1 LTRSSYKCQLILT
14 TFLGNF
20 YNRQIMNTILKLAIV
35 GVSATAIATLAAS
48 AQAVTLI
55 NGNFNPVDGRT
66 VSSFFSDGGV
76 SGWTVGEDGNS
87 GKLAFVAPIG
97 GPAPTELNALARSRS
112 AGIWVL
118 RGDTPIPSP
127 DGIAQWFV
135 AVDGDPTYSTPIS
148 QTVTGLTAGQKYD
161 VTFYQAA
168 GQQVGLDNGTTEQW
182 AVNLGAT
189 VLSTSNYSTA
199 GKLSALMSPVQP
211 FGPGLDTF
219 DSNRK
224 QLTGGTATNV
234 SPWQKQTLTFTADAA
249 STTLSF
255 LAVGTP
261 SGRPPFSLLAG
272 LAVTPTSV
280 PEPFTI
286 IGTIVG
292 STAAFR
298 LRKKLTKSTKNV

>member
-1 LTRSSYKCQLILT
+1 MNKIL
-14 TFLGNF
+14 
-20 YNRQIMNTILKLAIV
+20 RLAIV

-48 AQAVTLI
+48 AQAVNLI
-55 NGNFNPVDGRT
+55 NGNFNPVTGQT
-66 VSSFFSDGGV
+66 VSSFFSDAGV
-76 SGWTVGEDGNS
+76 AGWTVGANGNS
-87 GKLAFVAPIG
+87 GKLAFVAPVG
-97 GPAPTELNALARSRS
+97 AAAPTELNTLARSRS

-118 RGDTPIPSP
+118 RGNTPISSP
-127 DGIAQWFV
+127 DGIAKWFV
-135 AVDGDPTYSTPIS
+135 AVDGDPDYSTPIS

-168 GQQVGLDNGTTEQW
+168 GQQNGLEDGTTEQW
-182 AVNLGAT
+182 AVNLGST
-189 VLSTSNYSTA
+189 LLSTSNYTTT
-199 GKLSALMSPVQP
+199 GQLSAPMSPVQP
-211 FGPGLDTF
+211 FGPGLNTF
-219 DSNRK
+219 DASGR

-234 SPWQKQTLTFTADAA
+234 SPWQPQTLTFTADAA

-272 LAVTPTSV
+272 LTVTPTNV

-292 STAAFR
+292 GTAAFR
-298 LRKKLTKSTKNV
+298 LKKKLAKSTKNA

>member
-1 LTRSSYKCQLILT
+1 
-14 TFLGNF
+14 
-20 YNRQIMNTILKLAIV
+20 MNTILRSALI
-35 GVSATAIATLAAS
+35 GVAATAISTLGNA
-48 AQAVTLI
+48 AQAVTLT
-55 NGNFNPVDGRT
+55 NGNFTPVAGRT

-76 SGWTVGEDGNS
+76 AGWTVGADGNS
-87 GKLAFVAPIG
+87 GKLAFVAPLG
-97 GPAPTELNALARSRS
+97 GPAPTDLNTLARSRS

-118 RGDTPIPSP
+118 RGNTPIPSP
-127 DGIAQWFV
+127 DGSAQWFV
-135 AVDGDPTYSTPIS
+135 AVDGDPDFSTPIS
-148 QTVTGLTAGQKYD
+148 QTVTGLTFGQKYD

-168 GQQVGLDNGTTEQW
+168 GQQIGLTGGTTERW
-182 AVNLGAT
+182 AVNLGST
-189 VLSTSNYSTA
+189 LLSTSNYTTT
-199 GKLSALMSPVQP
+199 GQLSALMSPIQP

-219 DSNRK
+219 DARGK

-261 SGRPPFSLLAG
+261 SGMPPFSLLAG
-272 LAVTPTSV
+272 LTVTPTSV

-292 STAAFR
+292 GTAAFQ
-298 LRKKLTKSTKNV
+298 LRKKLAKSTKNT

>member
-1 LTRSSYKCQLILT
+1 
-14 TFLGNF
+14 
-20 YNRQIMNTILKLAIV
+20 MNTILRLAIV
-35 GVSATAIATLAAS
+35 GISATAIATLGAS
-48 AQAVTLI
+48 AQAVTLT
-55 NGNFNPVDGRT
+55 NGNFTPVAGRT

-76 SGWTVGEDGNS
+76 AGWTVGADGNS
-87 GKLAFVAPIG
+87 GKLAFVAPVG
-97 GPAPTELNALARSRS
+97 GSAPTELNTLARSRS
-112 AGIWVL
+112 AGVWVL
-118 RGDTPIPSP
+118 RGNTPIQSP
-127 DGIAQWFV
+127 DDIAQWFV

-168 GQQVGLDNGTTEQW
+168 GQQTGLDDGTTERW
-182 AVNLGAT
+182 AVNLGRT
-189 VLSTSNYSTA
+189 LLSTRNYTTT
-199 GKLSALMSPVQP
+199 GQLSALMSPIQP
-211 FGPGLDTF
+211 FGPGLNTF
-219 DSNRK
+219 DSNGN

-249 STTLSF
+249 SDTLSF

-272 LAVTPTSV
+272 LTVTPTSV

-292 STAAFR
+292 GTAAFR
-298 LRKKLTKSTKNV
+298 LRKKLAKSTKNA